1 MNKLQVSG
9 LYVYPVKSMQGIAV
23 DEAVITAKGLQHDRV
38 WMVVRPDGRFVTQ
51 RGLPRLARVHT
62 RLDATAAVLSFEGHG
77 SITLPFD
84 SSGGRVV
91 ETRVWGD
98 DCSAQDEGAAVS
110 EWLTEALQS
119 PEVLRIVR
127 MADGFTRPQNQP
139 DRYGPGTTTHF
150 ADSAPFLVANQDSL
164 DELNREL
171 EAGGHRRV
179 PMDRFRPNIVVRG
192 MEAFS
197 EHRAGEL
204 VGADWRIRLADE
216 CERCLVTTIDQATA
230 QRDPAREPYLT
241 LQRIN
246 PSTSPK
252 RLPAFGQNAVL
263 GSGEGQRI
271 RVGAPCTV
279 AW

>member
-171 EAGGHRRV
+171 EAGGHRGV

-197 EHRAGEL
+197 EHRAREL

>member
-84 SSGGRVV
+84 STGGRVV

-197 EHRAGEL
+197 EHRAREL

>member
-84 SSGGRVV
+84 STGGRVV

-98 DCSAQDEGAAVS
+98 DCTAQDEGAAVS

-171 EAGGHRRV
+171 EAGGHRGV

-197 EHRAGEL
+197 EHRAREL

-246 PSTSPK
+246 PSTGPK

-271 RVGAPCTV
+271 RVGAPCAV